1 MSAQDLPK
9 VVILDNYDSFTYNLF
24 QIVAEMCDGVE
35 PQVFRNDAITVDEL
49 RALAPDRIIISPGP
63 GSPEKPEYFGVC
75 RDVILQLGEKVPI
88 LGVCL
93 GHLGIIE
100 AFGGKIVRAP
110 EPRHGKTSHILH
122 DQAGLF
128 GHLPEPLEVMRY
140 HLLVGVREDL
150 PAPLVMT
157 AWTDEGIVMGVR
169 HRQWPLEGVQFHPE
183 SIGTQYGRQILWSF
197 LRGDMNI
204 SIVDR
209 DI

>member
-1 MSAQDLPK
+1 MSKTPR
-9 VVILDNYDSFTYNLF
+9 VVILDNYDSFTYNLY
-24 QIVAEMCDGVE
+24 QAVAELCDETE
-35 PQVFRNDAITVDEL
+35 PLVFRNDAITVAEL

-63 GSPEKPEYFGVC
+63 GSPGQREYFGVC
-75 RDVILQLGEKVPI
+75 RDVILSLGETIPI

-100 AFGGKIVRAP
+100 AFGGVIARAP
-110 EPRHGKTSHILH
+110 APRHGKTSFILH

-140 HLLVGVREDL
+140 HSLIGDRESL
-150 PAPLVMT
+150 PACLAMT
-157 AWTDEGIVMGVR
+157 AWTDEGLVMGVR
-169 HRQWPLEGVQFHPE
+169 HREWPLEGVQFHPE
-183 SIGTQYGRQILWSF
+183 SIGTEYGKQILWSF
-197 LRGDMNI
+197 LRGDMDI